1 MGEIEDEFDPE
12 EREPVRRD
20 GDSTIVAGW
29 APVRLVEERLGIEL
43 PDHHEATLGGVI
55 LEKLGRLPQPGEVVS
70 LDDSRFE
77 VLKAENA
84 QIQELRLLPQ
94 EHAD

>member
-1 MGEIEDEFDPE
+1 M
-12 EREPVRRD
+12 
-20 GDSTIVAGW
+20 
-29 APVRLVEERLGIEL
+29 RLVEERLGIEL

-70 LDDSRFE
+70 LDGSRFE
-77 VLKAENA
+77 VVKAEHA